1 MVPERSPSTLSFIMP
16 SRLPRHWL
24 LLCSLVATIPAFY
37 LELLSPGGSSPVA
50 TAAYLIAALTVV
62 LSGRRQHQHVH
73 ARQPRLRRV
82 LTRLLIG
89 GLVAAA
95 LLPPSSTSAPA
106 LVLRSLTAVLTLM
119 HMVWCLR
126 HLLARDSLPALLGT
140 ALGVLLLCGAGFW
153 WLEPLTPTL
162 ADGLWLAFTTA
173 ATVGYGDVVPST
185 PASKIF
191 SVFVV
196 LLGFGILSLVTASI
210 AAMWVET
217 TERQVERDIL
227 QDLHA
232 EIGRLRTELR
242 ATHAELQALQ
252 RRLPPTPA
260 PAPTIAPDDQPPGN
274 S

>member
-1 MVPERSPSTLSFIMP
+1 MAPERSPSTLSFMP

-37 LELLSPGGSSPVA
+37 LELLSGSGSPAAAA
-50 TAAYLIAALTVV
+50 TYLIAALVVV
-62 LSGRRQHQHVH
+62 LAERRHHGQT
-73 ARQPRLRRV
+73 PRLRR
-82 LTRLLIG
+82 LLARLLIG
-89 GLVAAA
+89 GLLISA
-95 LLPPSSTSAPA
+95 LLPPSSTSTPA
-106 LVLRSLTAVLTLM
+106 LVLRSLTAALTLM

-126 HLLARDSLPALLGT
+126 HLLARDSLPAMLGT

-232 EIGRLRTELR
+232 EIGRLRTELH

-260 PAPTIAPDDQPPGN
+260 AHDDQPPGN

>member
-1 MVPERSPSTLSFIMP
+1 MSVPERSPSTFSFVP
-16 SRLPRHWL
+16 SRVPRHWL
-24 LLCSLVATIPAFY
+24 LLCGLVGTIPAFY
-37 LELLSPGGSSPVA
+37 LELLSGGRSPPA
-50 TAAYLIAALTVV
+50 AAAAYLIAALIVV
-62 LSGRRQHQHVH
+62 LTERPRRGRL
-73 ARQPRLRRV
+73 PRLRLI

-89 GLVAAA
+89 GLVTAA
-95 LLPPSSTSAPA
+95 LLPPSSTSTPA
-106 LVLRSLTAVLTLM
+106 LVLRSLTALLTLM

-126 HLLARDSLPALLGT
+126 HLLERDSLPALLGT
-140 ALGVLLLCGAGFW
+140 ALGVLMLCGAGFW
-153 WLEPLTPTL
+153 WLEPRTPTL

-242 ATHAELQALQ
+242 STHAELQALQ
-252 RRLPPTPA
+252 RRLPPTP
-260 PAPTIAPDDQPPGN
+260 PAPSPAPCGRDQPSGN